1 MKRDI
6 WLFVISIVWF
16 SAVAV
21 AAGAAVFE
29 VMRSVSAA
37 WMAHL

>member
-1 MKRDI
+1 MTRDI

-29 VMRSVSAA
+29 VIM
-37 WMAHL
+37 H